1 MNEKKKMDNLYN
13 YITDPW
19 TLVSFIVFV
28 FGLWATW
35 SNLNWRIKELEK
47 KTEEI
52 DVTRI
57 ETKLAEI
64 QTDLQWIKE
73 ELNKKSSRK

>member
-1 MNEKKKMDNLYN
+1 MDNLYS
-13 YITDPW
+13 YLTDPW
-19 TLVSFIVFV
+19 TLVNFVIFV
-28 FGLWATW
+28 FGLWVAW

-64 QTDLQWIKE
+64 QTDLQRVKM
-73 ELNKKSSRK
+73 ELQKINDK

>member
-1 MNEKKKMDNLYN
+1 MDNLYN
-13 YITDPW
+13 FLTDPW
-19 TLVSFIVFV
+19 TLVEFIVFV

-35 SNLNWRIKELEK
+35 SNLNWRIKDLEK

-52 DVTRI
+52 DVTKI

-64 QTDLQWIKE
+64 QSDIARMRNILQTQMK
-73 ELNKKSSRK
+73 NK